1 MTWPDIWCRLSSVD
15 CALSAY
21 RHCLNI
27 QKAVWVWTCTWT
39 WTCTPV
45 KKAWSLRRCLP
56 PICVVS
62 RPTSHHLCACKAIRT
77 KSARIFGAP
86 RLPKRL
92 VCLNV
97 LFVQCPVPRLF
108 HSSTRELFIPA
119 WAKTPKFL
127 TQERQGIARLKK
139 DSLFQKLQ
147 IYLSKVTKERCYL
160 HCTNIHKNAIAH
172 KCLNE
177 SWPLEDCHYFM
188 SYMRFFIGNKSFFCS
203 ANVDPFSSAL

>member
-108 HSSTRELFIPA
+108 HSSTRELYVSA
-119 WAKTPKFL
+119 WAKTPNPGEAGHSQVKEGFTISKIADL
-127 TQERQGIARLKK
+127 FVKSYKRKVLFTLYKYTQECDSTQMSEWILATGRL
-139 DSLFQKLQ
+139 SLF
-147 IYLSKVTKERCYL
+147 YV
-160 HCTNIHKNAIAH
+160 IHEVFH
-172 KCLNE
+172 
-177 SWPLEDCHYFM
+177 WQ
-188 SYMRFFIGNKSFFCS
+188 
-203 ANVDPFSSAL
+203 